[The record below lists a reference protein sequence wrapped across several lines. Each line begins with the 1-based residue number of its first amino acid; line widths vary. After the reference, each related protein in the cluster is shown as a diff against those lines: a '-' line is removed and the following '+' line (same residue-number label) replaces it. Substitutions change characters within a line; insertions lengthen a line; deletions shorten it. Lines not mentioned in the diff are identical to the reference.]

1 MQLPR
6 LDVSYEDG
14 QRPWDG
20 RDGRDAC
27 APRPGVHA
35 RLREQTLEPSPGL
48 EGTDTEFK
56 LPFPSSP
63 ESRPVPLL

>member
-6 LDVSYEDG
+6 LNVSQKDG
-14 QRPWDG
+14 QRPW
-20 RDGRDAC
+20 DGRDAC
-27 APRPGVHA
+27 APRPGVNA

-63 ESRPVPLL
+63 QSRPVPLL